1 MPYLW
6 CFLFFFL
13 FLELDGMFQFWAN
26 HCFNVCQAVLL
37 WRFWFSIWQASG
49 VNVRE
54 MSRLSQPQG
63 FGSRSEWWTED
74 DLWESR
80 WSFVW
85 IVVGQSQNS
94 RIPPSS
100 FLIDNRWSRWMFK
113 KKWSTHK
120 HMSKK
125 IMMNSQKL
133 NEESSW
139 HHHHSLL
146 TTVNDWHYMAWDKP
160 SCLGPLLIYLSMQ
173 RPLLFCWPRWP
184 SIQTMGSC
192 APPRISKTVK

>member
-1 MPYLW
+1 MVLS
-6 CFLFFFL
+6 FFFL
-13 FLELDGMFQFWAN
+13 FWSLTVCFSSGQTIVLTSVRQFYYED
-26 HCFNVCQAVLL
+26 FG
-37 WRFWFSIWQASG
+37 SASDKHRG
-49 VNVRE
+49 LMWE